1 MNQTFVFIVG
11 CPRSGTTFLRK
22 AMAGLSGVF
31 EIARETAF
39 FRNYWGR
46 YGDLRIPSN
55 LSALVRD
62 FTKTRAFGA
71 AQVNPDA
78 FAQALVAEPEM
89 DYGRFFVTFAN
100 LSSLARNGTR
110 ARIIVEKTPTH
121 TFCID
126 RIRRTFPEA
135 KFIGL
140 IRDPYAVVSSKLEWN
155 HAPLN
160 MLFRFRRWII
170 VAATLEWLGHYEEI
184 MLQASALGSE
194 QFFVLSYER
203 LVREHMTTM
212 QGLAEFIGAPLDL
225 GEDFIEPVE
234 SSLHKYR
241 ERLSDKEMALIGE
254 ILCENNAAAFCK
266 PGMRRGSVPLTD
278 KAIVYPLYK
287 VQTFIA
293 DRMGPNSKLYLFR
306 KFREFRG
313 KTVPQ

>member
-22 AMAGLSGVF
+22 AMAVLSGVF

-39 FRNYWGR
+39 FRNYWGQ
-46 YGDLRIPSN
+46 YGDLRTPSN

-62 FTKTRAFGA
+62 FTSTRAFA
-71 AQVNPDA
+71 VSQVNPDA
-78 FAQALVAEPEM
+78 FAQALAAESEM

-100 LSSLARNGTR
+100 LSSLARNGAR

-126 RIRRTFPEA
+126 RIRQTFPEA

-140 IRDPYAVVSSKLEWN
+140 IRNPYAVVSSRLEWH

-160 MLFRFRRWII
+160 MLFRLRRWII
-170 VAATLEWLGHYEEI
+170 VAATLEWLRYYEEI
-184 MLQASALGSE
+184 MLQSRALGS
-194 QFFVLSYER
+194 QRFLVLNYER
-203 LVREHMTTM
+203 LVRDYMTTM
-212 QGLAEFIGAPLDL
+212 EALAEFAGSSLDL
-225 GEDFIEPVE
+225 GKDLIEPVE

-241 ERLSDKEMALIGE
+241 EKLSEKEMALISE
-254 ILCENNAAAFCK
+254 ILCENNAAAFCE

-287 VQTFIA
+287 VQTLVA
-293 DRMGPNSKLYLFR
+293 DHMGPNSKLYFFG
-306 KFREFRG
+306 KFRELPA
-313 KTVPQ
+313 KTVRQ